1 MPHCDEKRAEDWR
14 RQVAWLA
21 PKSRTRLLLGQ
32 ESGHLETPQGSL
44 QTVVT
49 GKFFFVQRRQ
59 RRVRGVSSLAR
70 GHTASL
76 CGPESGPVTG
86 VASAHGGGDRT
97 TQPNAYSSPGDM
109 AQPRTQQAALPPLL
123 PASGSTRGQ
132 RHTEKG
138 PAGTGQRLLS
148 LCFPRP
154 CWTNSGFPPPS
165 CTGVRDLR
173 RNGPGSTVSKRGH
186 GHLRTRCS
194 NEASWATRPCPRV
207 AGLDLGFRTRGPRGM
222 WPGACS
228 GTAEARGDSA
238 LRGHTPH
245 PCFLL
250 QLPRLVGQLHASR
263 RSEEHRGTVWPG
275 WKHPQGGPYL
285 PGPTSLGSPTAA
297 SQDPS
302 LPRSPGLQ
310 RRVPG
315 WWGGIRHRPHP
326 GRPVGLA
333 RGPAAAES
341 HCPPLS
347 SPRPR
352 WLLGGGGG
360 AGRCVGRYPPTH
372 QSPAS
377 S

>member
-1 MPHCDEKRAEDWR
+1 MPGVTQPLSVAQNLAG
-14 RQVAWLA
+14 RQVL
-21 PKSRTRLLLGQ
+21 PLPMEVGTERLNPTL
-32 ESGHLETPQGSL
+32 TPPQGTWHTPAPS
-44 QTVVT
+44 
-49 GKFFFVQRRQ
+49 RQ
-59 RRVRGVSSLAR
+59 HCPPSSPPPEAPEVRGIRRRDLRAPGNVSSA
-70 GHTASL
+70 
-76 CGPESGPVTG
+76 
-86 VASAHGGGDRT
+86 
-97 TQPNAYSSPGDM
+97 
-109 AQPRTQQAALPPLL
+109 
-123 PASGSTRGQ
+123 
-132 RHTEKG
+132 
-138 PAGTGQRLLS
+138 

-165 CTGVRDLR
+165 CTGVRALR
-173 RNGPGSTVSKRGH
+173 RNRPGSTVSKRGH

-207 AGLDLGFRTRGPRGM
+207 AGLDLGFRARGPRGM
-222 WPGACS
+222 WPGARS

-245 PCFLL
+245 PCRLL
-250 QLPRLVGQLHASR
+250 QLPRLVGQLRAPR
-263 RSEEHRGTVWPG
+263 RSEEHRGTDWPG

-347 SPRPR
+347 SPGPR

-360 AGRCVGRYPPTH
+360 AGRCVGRYLPTH